1 METYYEMETYLSG
14 RIHTD
19 KNKKPITLIGFFCC
33 IIKIT
38 YVCIKIVY
46 MLGYVLI
53 LAGVVIMWSLLSD
66 QKNNK

>member
-1 METYYEMETYLSG
+1 
-14 RIHTD
+14 
-19 KNKKPITLIGFFCC
+19 
-33 IIKIT
+33 
-38 YVCIKIVY
+38 